1 MCRYGELL
9 SHNNAKYRRTV
20 ICEIKVM
27 NERIEYLC
35 QKANKLP
42 LTPGVYQMKD
52 AVGKIIYIGK
62 AKALKN
68 RVTSYFRAIESH
80 NAKTYKLVQNIYD
93 FDFIVTPTDLDALV
107 LEASLIK
114 LHNPK
119 YNILLKDD
127 KGYNYIKISG
137 GEYPKITYAL
147 QTDDKNAE
155 YIGPY
160 TSGYTVKQAI
170 EEANRL
176 FMLPTCSRKFPRDFG
191 KERPCLNFHIGRC
204 MGVCK
209 GKISPEEYR
218 KNVEQAVSYIK
229 NGSKESIERLTKE
242 MEDCAEK
249 LEFEKAAKLRDR
261 ISAIQKAE
269 LTQHIY
275 SSKTTDYDI
284 VAAAVNMDQCSVAVV
299 KYRGGRLIDKENF
312 FIGQQENDSQ
322 TREEFLVEYYTD
334 KAEMP
339 KEIYLD
345 MEIENRELLES
356 YFSDKFE
363 HKISFTAP
371 KRGEGLTQVTLA
383 KSNAEEYLSLRVGR
397 TAKEISALE
406 DLRKILGLEKT
417 PEIIESYDISNMGEE
432 TRVAGMVVF
441 KNGRPFKQGYKKFNI
456 KYVSGIDDYACMQEV
471 IERRLQRYLDGDEGF
486 APLPDL
492 ILLDGGKGHVAAVK
506 QVLDNMGME
515 LNLYGLVKDDKHRT
529 RAIAKEGGE
538 IQINGNKNV
547 FDLLTRIQDEV
558 HRFSINF
565 QRKQHKKKQYE
576 LEITR
581 VRGIGEAK
589 AVALLKKFKTK
600 KAMKEATPEELAE
613 AAKVGK
619 DVAEELYL
627 FIQETF

>member
-1 MCRYGELL
+1 
-9 SHNNAKYRRTV
+9 
-20 ICEIKVM
+20 M

-52 AVGKIIYIGK
+52 SSGKIIYIGK

-80 NAKTYKLVQNIYD
+80 NAKTYRLVQNIYD
-93 FDFIVTPTDLDALV
+93 FDFIVTPTELDALV

-147 QTDDKNAE
+147 QTDDKDAE

-176 FMLPTCSRKFPRDFG
+176 FMLPVCSRKFPRDFG
-191 KERPCLNFHIGRC
+191 KERPCLNYHIGRC
-204 MGVCK
+204 MGVCR

-218 KNVEQAVSYIK
+218 SNVEQAVSYIK

-322 TREEFLVEYYTD
+322 TREEFLVEYYSN

-339 KEIYLD
+339 KEVYID
-345 MEIENRELLES
+345 SEIENKELLES
-356 YFSDKFE
+356 YFSDKFG
-363 HKISFTAP
+363 HKISFVNP
-371 KRGEGLTQVTLA
+371 KRGEGLTQLTLA
-383 KSNAEEYLSLRVGR
+383 KSNAEEYLSLKVGR

-406 DLRKILGLEKT
+406 DLKKILGLEKT

-471 IERRLQRYLDGDEGF
+471 IERRLQRYLDGDESF

-506 QVLDNMGME
+506 QVLDKMGID
-515 LNLYGLVKDDKHRT
+515 LTLYGLVKDDKHRT

-581 VRGIGEAK
+581 IKGIGEAK

-613 AAKVGK
+613 AAKVGR

>member
-1 MCRYGELL
+1 
-9 SHNNAKYRRTV
+9 
-20 ICEIKVM
+20 M
-27 NERIEYLC
+27 NERLPYLRE
-35 QKANKLP
+35 KANKLP

-52 AVGKIIYIGK
+52 SGGKIIYIGK

-68 RVTSYFRAIESH
+68 RVSSYFRAIESH
-80 NAKTYKLVQNIYD
+80 NPKTYRLVQNIND
-93 FDFIVTPTDLDALV
+93 FDFIVTPTELDALV

-114 LHNPK
+114 LHSPK

-137 GEYPKITYAL
+137 EEYPKITYAL
-147 QTDDKNAE
+147 QTDDKKAE

-160 TSGYTVKQAI
+160 TSGYTVKQAV
-170 EEANRL
+170 EEANKL
-176 FMLPTCSRKFPRDFG
+176 FMLPTCTRKFPRDFG

-209 GKISPEEYR
+209 GKISPEEY
-218 KNVEQAVSYIK
+218 KKSVNQAISYIK
-229 NGSKESIERLTKE
+229 NGSKQSIERLTKE
-242 MEDCAEK
+242 MEEYAER

-261 ISAIQKAE
+261 IAAIQKAE

-275 SSKTTDYDI
+275 SSKTTDYDV
-284 VAAAVNMDQCSVAVV
+284 VAAAVNMDKCSVAVV

-312 FIGQQENDSQ
+312 FIGEENDSSQ
-322 TREEFLVEYYTD
+322 TREDFLVEYYSD

-339 KEIYLD
+339 KEIYID
-345 MEIENRELLES
+345 TEIEGKELLES
-356 YFSDKFE
+356 YFTDRYK
-363 HKISFTAP
+363 HKVSIIVP

-406 DLRKILGLEKT
+406 DLKNILGLSKT

-456 KYVSGIDDYACMQEV
+456 KYVQGIDDYACMQEV
-471 IERRLQRYLDGDEGF
+471 VERRIRRYLDGDEGF

-506 QVLDNMGME
+506 EILDKLNVQI
-515 LNLYGLVKDDKHRT
+515 NLYGLVKDDKHRT
-529 RAIAKEGGE
+529 RAIAREGGE
-538 IQINGNKNV
+538 IQVNSNKNV
-547 FDLLTRIQDEV
+547 FTLITRIQDEV

-576 LEITR
+576 LELTR
-581 VRGIGEAK
+581 VHGIGEAK
-589 AVALLKKFKTK
+589 AMTLLKEYKTK
-600 KAMKEATPEELAE
+600 KAMKEATPEQLAQT
-613 AAKVGK
+613 AKISK
-619 DVAEELYL
+619 EVAEELYL

>member
-1 MCRYGELL
+1 
-9 SHNNAKYRRTV
+9 
-20 ICEIKVM
+20 M

-52 AVGKIIYIGK
+52 SSGKIIYIGK

-80 NAKTYKLVQNIYD
+80 NAKTYRLVQNIYD
-93 FDFIVTPTDLDALV
+93 FDFIVTPTELDALV

-147 QTDDKNAE
+147 QTDDKDAE

-176 FMLPTCSRKFPRDFG
+176 FMLPVCSRKFPRDFG
-191 KERPCLNFHIGRC
+191 KERPCLNYHIGRC
-204 MGVCK
+204 MGVCR
-209 GKISPEEYR
+209 GKISPQEYR
-218 KNVEQAVSYIK
+218 SNVEQAVSYIK

-322 TREEFLVEYYTD
+322 TREEFLVEYYSN

-339 KEIYLD
+339 KEVYLD
-345 MEIENRELLES
+345 LDIENKELLES
-356 YFSDKFE
+356 YFSDKFG
-363 HKISFTAP
+363 HKISFVNP
-371 KRGEGLTQVTLA
+371 KRGEGLTQLTLA
-383 KSNAEEYLSLRVGR
+383 KSNAEEYLSLKVGR

-406 DLRKILGLEKT
+406 DLKKILGLEKT

-471 IERRLQRYLDGDEGF
+471 IERRLQRYLDGDESF

-506 QVLDNMGME
+506 QVLDKMGID
-515 LNLYGLVKDDKHRT
+515 LTLYGLVKDDKHRT

-581 VRGIGEAK
+581 IKGIGEAK

-613 AAKVGK
+613 AAKVGR

>member
-1 MCRYGELL
+1 
-9 SHNNAKYRRTV
+9 
-20 ICEIKVM
+20 M
-27 NERIEYLC
+27 NERIPYLRE
-35 QKANKLP
+35 KANKLP

-52 AVGKIIYIGK
+52 SGGKIIYIGK

-68 RVTSYFRAIESH
+68 RVSSYFRAIESH
-80 NAKTYKLVQNIYD
+80 NPKTYRLVQNIND
-93 FDFIVTPTDLDALV
+93 FDFIVTPTELDALV

-114 LHNPK
+114 LHSPK

-137 GEYPKITYAL
+137 EDYPRITYAL
-147 QTDDKNAE
+147 QTDDKKAE

-160 TSGYTVKQAI
+160 TSGYTVKQAV
-170 EEANRL
+170 EEANKL
-176 FMLPTCSRKFPRDFG
+176 FMLPTCTRKFPRDFG

-209 GKISPEEYR
+209 GKISPEEY
-218 KNVEQAVSYIK
+218 KKSVNQAVSYIK
-229 NGSKESIERLTKE
+229 NGSKQSIERLTRE
-242 MEDCAEK
+242 MEEYAEK
-249 LEFEKAAKLRDR
+249 LEFEKAARLRDR
-261 ISAIQKAE
+261 IAAIQKAE

-275 SSKTTDYDI
+275 SSKTTDYDVI
-284 VAAAVNMDQCSVAVV
+284 AAAVNMDKCSVAVV

-312 FIGQQENDSQ
+312 FIGEENDSSQ
-322 TREEFLVEYYTD
+322 TREDFLVEYYSD
-334 KAEMP
+334 KTEMP
-339 KEIYLD
+339 REIYIDAELED
-345 MEIENRELLES
+345 RELLER
-356 YFSDKFE
+356 YFTDRYK
-363 HKISFTAP
+363 HKVVIAVP

-397 TAKEISALE
+397 TAKEIAALE
-406 DLRKILGLEKT
+406 DLKNILGLSKT

-441 KNGRPFKQGYKKFNI
+441 KNGRPFKQAYKKFNI
-456 KYVSGIDDYACMQEV
+456 KYVQGIDDYACMQEV
-471 IERRLQRYLDGDEGF
+471 VERRIRRYLDGDQSF

-506 QVLDNMGME
+506 EVLDK
-515 LNLYGLVKDDKHRT
+515 LNVRISLYGLVKDDKHRT

-538 IQINGNKNV
+538 IQVNGNKNV
-547 FDLLTRIQDEV
+547 FTLITRIQDEV

-576 LEITR
+576 LELTR

-589 AVALLKKFKTK
+589 ATALLKEYKTK
-600 KAMKEATPEELAE
+600 KAMKEATAEQLAKTAKLSRE
-613 AAKVGK
+613 A
-619 DVAEELYL
+619 AEELYL

>member
-1 MCRYGELL
+1 
-9 SHNNAKYRRTV
+9 
-20 ICEIKVM
+20 M
-27 NERIEYLC
+27 NERLPFLRE
-35 QKANKLP
+35 KANKLP
-42 LTPGVYQMKD
+42 LSPGVYQMKD
-52 AVGKIIYIGK
+52 SGGKIIYIGK

-68 RVTSYFRAIESH
+68 RVSSYFRAVESH
-80 NAKTYKLVQNIYD
+80 NAKTYRLVQNIND
-93 FDFIVTPTDLDALV
+93 FDFIVTPTELDALV

-114 LHNPK
+114 LYSPK

-127 KGYNYIKISG
+127 KGYNYIKVSG
-137 GEYPKITYAL
+137 GDYPKITYAL

-160 TSGYTVKQAI
+160 TSGYTVKQAV
-170 EEANRL
+170 EESNRL
-176 FMLPTCSRKFPRDFG
+176 FMLPTCSKKFPRDIG

-209 GKISPEEYR
+209 GKISSEEY
-218 KNVEQAVSYIK
+218 KKSVGQAISYIK
-229 NGSKESIERLTKE
+229 NGSKQSIERLTEE
-242 MEDCAEK
+242 MEEYAEK

-261 ISAIQKAE
+261 IAAIQKAE

-275 SSKTTDYDI
+275 SSKTSDYDV
-284 VAAAVNMDQCSVAVV
+284 VAAAVNMDKCSVAVV
-299 KYRGGRLIDKENF
+299 KYRGGRLVDKENF
-312 FIGQQENDSQ
+312 FIGEENDSSQ
-322 TREEFLVEYYTD
+322 TREDFLVEYYSD
-334 KAEMP
+334 KTEMP
-339 KEIYLD
+339 REIYLD
-345 MEIENRELLES
+345 TELEDKELLEK
-356 YFSDKFE
+356 YFVGKCG
-363 HKISFTAP
+363 HKVAITVP

-406 DLRKILGLEKT
+406 DLKNILGLSKT

-456 KYVSGIDDYACMQEV
+456 KYVQGIDDYACMQEV
-471 IERRLQRYLDGDEGF
+471 IERRFRRYLDGDESF

-506 QVLDNMGME
+506 EVLDK
-515 LNLYGLVKDDKHRT
+515 LNVQVSLFGLVKDDKHRT

-538 IQINGNKNV
+538 IQVNGNKNV
-547 FDLLTRIQDEV
+547 FSLITKIQDEV

-576 LEITR
+576 LELTR
-581 VRGIGEAK
+581 IHGIGEAK
-589 AVALLKKFKTK
+589 AAALLKEYKTK
-600 KAMKEATPEELAE
+600 KAMKEATAAQLAQT
-613 AAKVGK
+613 AKLSK
-619 DVAEELYL
+619 ETAEELYL

>member
-1 MCRYGELL
+1 
-9 SHNNAKYRRTV
+9 
-20 ICEIKVM
+20 M
-27 NERIEYLC
+27 NERLPFLRE
-35 QKANKLP
+35 KANKLP
-42 LTPGVYQMKD
+42 LSPGVYQMKD
-52 AVGKIIYIGK
+52 SGGKIIYIGK

-68 RVTSYFRAIESH
+68 RVSSYFRAVESH
-80 NAKTYKLVQNIYD
+80 NAKTYRLVQNIND
-93 FDFIVTPTDLDALV
+93 FDFIVTPTELDALV

-114 LHNPK
+114 LYSPK

-127 KGYNYIKISG
+127 KGYNYIKVSG
-137 GEYPKITYAL
+137 GDYPKITYAL
-147 QTDDKNAE
+147 QTDDKSAE

-160 TSGYTVKQAI
+160 TSGYTVKQAV

-176 FMLPTCSRKFPRDFG
+176 FMLPTCSKKFPRDIG

-209 GKISPEEYR
+209 GKISSEEY
-218 KNVEQAVSYIK
+218 KKSVGQAISYIK
-229 NGSKESIERLTKE
+229 NGSKQSIERLTEE
-242 MEDCAEK
+242 MEEYAEK

-261 ISAIQKAE
+261 IAAIQKAE

-275 SSKTTDYDI
+275 SSKTSDYDV
-284 VAAAVNMDQCSVAVV
+284 VAAAVNMDKCSVAVV
-299 KYRGGRLIDKENF
+299 KYRGGRLVDKENF
-312 FIGQQENDSQ
+312 FIGEENDSSQ
-322 TREEFLVEYYTD
+322 TREDFLVEYYSD
-334 KAEMP
+334 KTEMP
-339 KEIYLD
+339 REIYLD
-345 MEIENRELLES
+345 TELEDKELLEK
-356 YFSDKFE
+356 YFVGKCG
-363 HKISFTAP
+363 HKVAITVP

-406 DLRKILGLEKT
+406 DLKNILGLSKT

-456 KYVSGIDDYACMQEV
+456 KYVQGIDDYACMQEV
-471 IERRLQRYLDGDEGF
+471 IERRFRRYLDGDESF

-492 ILLDGGKGHVAAVK
+492 ILLDGGKGHVAAIK
-506 QVLDNMGME
+506 EVLDK
-515 LNLYGLVKDDKHRT
+515 LNVQVSLFGLVKDDKHRT

-538 IQINGNKNV
+538 IQVNGNKNV
-547 FDLLTRIQDEV
+547 FSLITKIQDEV

-576 LEITR
+576 LELTR
-581 VRGIGEAK
+581 IHGIGEAK
-589 AVALLKKFKTK
+589 AAALLKEYKTK
-600 KAMKEATPEELAE
+600 KAMKEATAAQLAQT
-613 AAKVGK
+613 AKLSRET
-619 DVAEELYL
+619 AEELYL

>member
-1 MCRYGELL
+1 
-9 SHNNAKYRRTV
+9 
-20 ICEIKVM
+20 M

-52 AVGKIIYIGK
+52 SSGKIIYIGK

-80 NAKTYKLVQNIYD
+80 NAKTYRLVQNIYD
-93 FDFIVTPTDLDALV
+93 FDFIVTPTELDALV

-147 QTDDKNAE
+147 QTDDKDAE

-176 FMLPTCSRKFPRDFG
+176 FMLPVCSRKFPRDFG
-191 KERPCLNFHIGRC
+191 KERPCLNYHIGRC
-204 MGVCK
+204 MGVCR
-209 GKISPEEYR
+209 GKISPQEYR
-218 KNVEQAVSYIK
+218 SNVEQAVSYIK

-322 TREEFLVEYYTD
+322 TREEFLVEYYSN

-339 KEIYLD
+339 KEVYIDL
-345 MEIENRELLES
+345 EIENKELLES
-356 YFSDKFE
+356 YFSDKFG
-363 HKISFTAP
+363 HKISFVNP
-371 KRGEGLTQVTLA
+371 KRGEGLTQLTLA
-383 KSNAEEYLSLRVGR
+383 KSNAEEYLSLKVGR

-406 DLRKILGLEKT
+406 DLKKILGLEKT

-471 IERRLQRYLDGDEGF
+471 IERRLQRYLDGDESF

-506 QVLDNMGME
+506 QVLDKMGID
-515 LNLYGLVKDDKHRT
+515 LTLYGLVKDDKHRT

-581 VRGIGEAK
+581 IKGIGEAK